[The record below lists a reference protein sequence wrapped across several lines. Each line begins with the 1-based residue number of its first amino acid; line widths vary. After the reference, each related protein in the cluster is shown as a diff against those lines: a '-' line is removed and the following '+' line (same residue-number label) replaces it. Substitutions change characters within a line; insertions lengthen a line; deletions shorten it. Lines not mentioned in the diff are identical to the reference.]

1 MVKGGHE
8 PGISAITNSCP
19 KHPTLLSSQ
28 QIHHKLIFTSS
39 LLPFISLIF
48 QSMVTPMQA
57 QTTALAEGKIN
68 NFSAEV
74 LDVVKL
80 TFSCI
85 P

>member
-1 MVKGGHE
+1 
-8 PGISAITNSCP
+8 
-19 KHPTLLSSQ
+19 
-28 QIHHKLIFTSS
+28 
-39 LLPFISLIF
+39 
-48 QSMVTPMQA
+48 MVTPMQA